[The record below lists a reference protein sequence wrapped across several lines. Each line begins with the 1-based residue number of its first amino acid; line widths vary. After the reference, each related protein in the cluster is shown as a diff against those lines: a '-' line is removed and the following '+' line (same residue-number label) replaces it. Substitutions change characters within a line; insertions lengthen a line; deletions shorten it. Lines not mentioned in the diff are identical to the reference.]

1 MVVHNVRSFAYG
13 SDLFLE
19 SLDCY
24 NYWAYGKGKSCE
36 RKGTRANAG
45 KVWPREVA
53 VEAGRVTWA

>member
-1 MVVHNVRSFAYG
+1 M
-13 SDLFLE
+13 E